1 MPQDI
6 GTADHVRLQRNNAC
20 LDAKRETF
28 GSDCPSGD
36 PLLLGGCSESDAFE
50 VASSTRGGGV
60 GSWLFS
66 WRHSRRQRKDRA
78 RAEEKDAREA
88 SGLPTGIANQGNTC
102 YLNSLLQSV
111 YHAPGVKEAV
121 LEAAVGIGGEKG
133 GGGETLS
140 ALARVFRQL
149 DEGARYA
156 GGLAGWLDGWKRRR
170 HQRVGCCFI
179 LWGVE
184 IETKI

>member
-1 MPQDI
+1 MSQDI
-6 GTADHVRLQRNNAC
+6 GTADHVCLRRNNAC
-20 LDAKRETF
+20 LNSKRETL
-28 GSDCPSGD
+28 GSDCASGD
-36 PLLLGGCSESDAFE
+36 LLLLGGCSESDTLE
-50 VASSTRGGGV
+50 VTSSTRGGGV

-66 WRHSRRQRKDRA
+66 WRRSRRQRKDRA
-78 RAEEKDAREA
+78 RAEEKDAREV

-133 GGGETLS
+133 RGGETLS

-156 GGLAGWLDGWKRRR
+156 GALADWLDDWKRGR
-170 HQRVGCCFI
+170 HRRVGCCFM
-179 LWGVE
+179 LWGYLDSD
-184 IETKI
+184 